1 MSRIN
6 LKLIVG
12 TLASI
17 LVIGVLFLSV
27 PMAGV
32 SQGNTNPNPVSKKNF
47 EERFNSL
54 QQSLKD
60 NRITP
65 QDENKKNV
73 DPQGIEKQTGQ

>member
-1 MSRIN
+1 MSRKS
-6 LKLIVG
+6 LKITAG
-12 TLASI
+12 TLATI
-17 LVIGVLFLSV
+17 FIIGVLFLSV

-73 DPQGIEKQTGQ
+73 DPQGIEKQIEQ

>member
-1 MSRIN
+1 
-6 LKLIVG
+6 
-12 TLASI
+12 
-17 LVIGVLFLSV
+17 
-27 PMAGV
+27 MAGV

-73 DPQGIEKQTGQ
+73 DPQGIEKQIEQ